1 MIFVSRAIPIN
12 EPGAARLDRAAVWE
26 GLVRKANN
34 ALPFV
39 PVMSE
44 CTVVARYSE
53 TCFDRDIRIGGEEFR
68 ERVTLEQP
76 HRVVFTR
83 LSGPVLGTIANEIE
97 GADEDLQLRFSFALV
112 LSGVPGNSADERTYA
127 QTMTGDYLQA
137 VTATRDA
144 MRRIAAGDAA

>member
-44 CTVVARYSE
+44 CTVVARYGE
-53 TCFDRDIRIGGEEFR
+53 TCFACSPQQKPMPKRTDQVR
-68 ERVTLEQP
+68 
-76 HRVVFTR
+76 
-83 LSGPVLGTIANEIE
+83 VLGRFVSE
-97 GADEDLQLRFSFALV
+97 GPRSEPL
-112 LSGVPGNSADERTYA
+112 P
-127 QTMTGDYLQA
+127 
-137 VTATRDA
+137 
-144 MRRIAAGDAA
+144 

>member
-83 LSGPVLGTIANEIE
+83 LSGTGSGHDRQRDRGPGQGSA
-97 GADEDLQLRFSFALV
+97 AALQLC
-112 LSGVPGNSADERTYA
+112 PGA
-127 QTMTGDYLQA
+127 QRCARKLRG
-137 VTATRDA
+137 
-144 MRRIAAGDAA
+144 

>member
-12 EPGAARLDRAAVWE
+12 EPGAARLNRAAVWE

-97 GADEDLQLRFSFALV
+97 GQDEDLQLRFSFALV

>member
-97 GADEDLQLRFSFALV
+97 GQDEDLQLRFSFALV

>member
-44 CTVVARYSE
+44 CTVVSRYSE

-97 GADEDLQLRFSFALV
+97 GEVEDMQLRFSFAMV